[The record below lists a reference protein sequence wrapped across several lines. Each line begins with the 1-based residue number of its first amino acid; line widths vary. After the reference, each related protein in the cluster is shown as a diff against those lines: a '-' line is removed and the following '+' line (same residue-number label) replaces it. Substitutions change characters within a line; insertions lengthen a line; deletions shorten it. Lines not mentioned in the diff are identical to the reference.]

1 MKVVIAPDSFKESMT
16 AMEAAQAIER
26 GFRQG
31 MGNPGALVT
40 ELIPM
45 ADGGEG
51 TTQSLRDGL
60 GGEVH
65 AVDVSGP
72 DGSAVKA
79 EFVYIQKSRTA
90 VIEMAEASG
99 IGLVTKKNRE
109 PLTASSYGTGQMI
122 LKALYEG
129 AERIILGLGGS
140 ATNDGGAGMAAAL
153 GVRFLDQNGEDIAPG
168 GAALKHLHRI
178 DVSGIDKRIHEVT
191 VRAACDVTN
200 PLTGPEGASAVYG
213 PQKGAEPEDVQELDE
228 ALRMFGEVIERD
240 LHKPVLQEKGAGA
253 AGGLGAGAIAFLN
266 AALEPGIDIVLEE
279 SRFSERSAGA
289 SLVITGEGKIDAQT
303 VFGKTPVGV
312 AKASP
317 PGSTVVAVAGQLG
330 DGYEKVYEAGI
341 DAAFSMVPGI
351 VSLDQAMEESILY
364 MENWARS
371 LGGLWKTKA

>member
-31 MGNPGALVT
+31 IGDAGDLVT

-51 TTQSLRDGL
+51 TTQSLQDGL
-60 GGEVH
+60 GGEIH
-65 AVDVSGP
+65 TVDVSGP

-99 IGLVTKKNRE
+99 IGLVAKESRA
-109 PLTASSYGTGQMI
+109 PLTATSYGTGQMI
-122 LKALYEG
+122 LKALNEG

-153 GVRFLDQNGEDIAPG
+153 GVRFLDHSGNELGPG
-168 GAALKHLHRI
+168 GGALKHLHRI
-178 DVSGIDKRIHEVT
+178 DTGGLDRRIHEIT

-213 PQKGAEPEDVQELDE
+213 PQKGAGAEAVQELDE
-228 ALRMFGEVIERD
+228 ALRVFGEVIERD

-279 SRFSERSAGA
+279 SRFAERSAGA

-317 PGSTVVAVAGQLG
+317 EGSTVVAVAGQLG

-351 VSLDQAMEESILY
+351 VSLDQAMQESTQYI
-364 MENWARS
+364 ENWARS
-371 LGGLWKTKA
+371 LGGLWKS